1 MRISWKK
8 TFIVTSD
15 VLIAIY
21 LLIAFT
27 AFNKPDE
34 AVRLCTKVNINI
46 QDEAT
51 NGFIDAR
58 EIKARLE
65 KEQLYPLEKP
75 MKYVN
80 LRKME
85 EALKASPFVKTAECY
100 KTEDGEVNISLTQR
114 MPVVRIKAA
123 NGDDYYLDD
132 NDCIMPNS
140 HYTSDLIIATGN
152 INKWFASNYIS
163 PLSKALMGNELWCN
177 QIEQINVLSD
187 LGVELIPRVGNHIVY
202 LGQMPFYKNKE
213 KRKAAV
219 VDFVNRK
226 MNRLE
231 KFYKYGLSQ
240 AGWNRYSYINLEFD
254 NQIICKR
261 RDKRRD
267 DNESLGEALAAS
279 DVIGNVEAEPKKEEK
294 PEPSAAESPTK
305 AKEEPQ
311 KVAEKKSEKPS
322 TSSPKAKEEPK
333 KKAEKKSEKSSTSS
347 SKDKEEPKKTTTKK
361 SENHTDKK
369 TDKAEVKKQKPK
381 DKSSKDAP
389 KSKDKKKQK

>member
-21 LLIAFT
+21 LLLAFT

-34 AVRLCTKVNINI
+34 AARLCTKVNISI

-163 PLSKALMGNELWCN
+163 PLSKTLMGNELWRN
-177 QIEQINVLSD
+177 QIEQINVLPD

-294 PEPSAAESPTK
+294 PEPSASESPTK
-305 AKEEPQ
+305 AKEEPK
-311 KVAEKKSEKPS
+311 KVAEKKLEKPS